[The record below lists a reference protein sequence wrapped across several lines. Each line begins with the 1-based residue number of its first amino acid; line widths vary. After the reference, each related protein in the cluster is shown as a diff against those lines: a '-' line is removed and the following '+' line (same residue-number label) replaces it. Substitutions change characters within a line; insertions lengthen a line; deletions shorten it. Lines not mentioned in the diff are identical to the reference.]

1 MEKEGCLHDL
11 SGVVKSART
20 LTPAFST
27 YCSGSWT
34 TRESFARFSPAALYI
49 PSVPGLWTPCPCKSK
64 VQAVAWDI
72 ACEYAFTDKLSLIIR
87 YFGRG
92 GKDPLAAVLLM
103 FAAIRSMAHP
113 FKLVDS
119 PDKLGLAL
127 SLMMPCQ
134 HSLSDPNVGAQIEIE
149 NSRTVLKLCALRT
162 IDKGE
167 TLTAIYPGRV
177 LL

>member
-1 MEKEGCLHDL
+1 MVDPF
-11 SGVVKSART
+11 SSANQKYR
-20 LTPAFST
+20 
-27 YCSGSWT
+27 
-34 TRESFARFSPAALYI
+34 
-49 PSVPGLWTPCPCKSK
+49 
-64 VQAVAWDI
+64 QVAQDI

-87 YFGRG
+87 CFGRG